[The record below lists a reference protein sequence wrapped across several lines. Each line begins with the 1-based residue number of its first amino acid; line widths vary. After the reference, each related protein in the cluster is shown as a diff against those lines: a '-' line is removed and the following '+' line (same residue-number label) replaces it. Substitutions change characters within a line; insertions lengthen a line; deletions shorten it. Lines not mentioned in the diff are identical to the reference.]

1 MAQIKKTQIPNLPL
15 AISLNVILL
24 VVLALALLID
34 VFKILPVPQI
44 VLIILSIIGLVPV
57 LISAFK
63 ALKTGEL
70 TIDLLASIALVFSFL
85 ARQWYSAVFI
95 NLMLASARIFDL
107 WTAMRAKNIIQRL
120 MKFRPTKI
128 RVKEGDKIIE
138 KEVERVKA
146 GDQVV
151 VEAGE
156 RIPVDGEVISG
167 QASVNEATLTGESV
181 PVVKKIGNNVLTS
194 TLNESGSLLVKA
206 VRVGKDSTLEKLI
219 ALVEEASRK
228 KSKTERIAAKFTQ
241 WYIFITLAGA
251 IIIYYFSRDLL
262 LVLSVLLVVC
272 ADDIAVAV
280 PLTFTAAIARAAQLG
295 IVIKGSD
302 VLEALP
308 KIRIFMTDKTGT
320 LTYGKPKIKE
330 IRVVQKMDETEFLK
344 LFGMAEIES
353 GHPVGKA
360 IMRYLKEKNI
370 PAISPDEVNE
380 APGEGVAIVKNRKKY
395 FAGKMEFLEENGIV
409 AGKNEL
415 KEIEGIENN
424 GLSVVGL
431 GSDKNLIGFMVIED
445 EARPFAKVFVKT
457 LKESGID
464 RVVMLTGDN
473 SRVAARV
480 AKELEMDQF
489 ESNLHPEEKLKFI
502 EKTNRETRETI
513 AMVGDGVNDAAALA
527 LADVSIAM
535 GAIGSDTAIEAADVA
550 LMKDNLKRVPDMIFL
565 AKKTRSIIIQNFAI
579 WGITNATGLVLV
591 SVGIL
596 GPVGASTFNFLTDFL
611 PIFNALR
618 VSFFRPKEF

>member
-1 MAQIKKTQIPNLPL
+1 
-15 AISLNVILL
+15 
-24 VVLALALLID
+24 
-34 VFKILPVPQI
+34 
-44 VLIILSIIGLVPV
+44 
-57 LISAFK
+57 
-63 ALKTGEL
+63 
-70 TIDLLASIALVFSFL
+70 
-85 ARQWYSAVFI
+85 
-95 NLMLASARIFDL
+95 
-107 WTAMRAKNIIQRL
+107 MRAKNIIQHL

-128 RVKEGDKIIE
+128 KIKEGDKIIE
-138 KEVERVKA
+138 KEVEHVKA

-151 VEAGE
+151 VEAGD

-181 PVVKKIGNNVLTS
+181 PVVKKIGDNVLTS

-206 VRVGKDSTLEKLI
+206 VKIGKDSTLEKLI

-228 KSKTERIAAKFTQ
+228 KAKTERIAAKFTQ
-241 WYIFITLAGA
+241 WYILITLAAA

-280 PLTFTAAIARAAQLG
+280 PLAFTAAIARAAQLG

-302 VLEALP
+302 VLETLP
-308 KIRIFMTDKTGT
+308 KIKIFMTDKTGT

-330 IRVVQKMDETEFLK
+330 IRIIQKMDETEFLK
-344 LFGMAEIES
+344 LFGTAEIAS

-360 IMRYLKEKNI
+360 IMHYLKERNI
-370 PAISPDEVNE
+370 PVASPDEVNE
-380 APGEGVAIVKNRKKY
+380 VPGEGVSVVKSGKKY
-395 FAGKMEFLEENGIV
+395 FAGKIDFLKENGIV
-409 AGKNEL
+409 TEKQEL
-415 KEIEGIENN
+415 SEIEEIENN
-424 GLSVVGL
+424 GFSIVSL
-431 GSDKNLIGFMVIED
+431 GADKKLIGFVIIED
-445 EARPFAKVFVKT
+445 EVRPFAKVLT
-457 LKESGID
+457 RSLKKLGIK

-480 AKELEMDQF
+480 AKELEMDQY
-489 ESNLHPEEKLKFI
+489 EANLHPEEKLRFI
-502 EKTNRETRETI
+502 ENTNKKTRETI

-550 LMKDNLKRVPDMIFL
+550 LMKDSLRRVPDMIFL

-579 WGITNATGLVLV
+579 WGITNVIGLVLV
-591 SVGIL
+591 GIGVL
-596 GPVGASTFNFLTDFL
+596 GPIGAATYNFLTDFL
-611 PIFNALR
+611 PISNALR
-618 VSFFRPKEF
+618 ISFFRPKEF